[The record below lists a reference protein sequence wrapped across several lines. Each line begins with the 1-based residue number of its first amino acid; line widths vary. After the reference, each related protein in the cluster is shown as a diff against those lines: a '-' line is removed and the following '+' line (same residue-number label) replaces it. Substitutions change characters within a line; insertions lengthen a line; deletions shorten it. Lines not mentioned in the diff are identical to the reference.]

1 MCSPCVTF
9 IRLSGFRPIYQN
21 KLQEQGIQ
29 DVVNVSKINF
39 KPYGNLVDQT
49 FSQFNETLI
58 KNEDAHSQIVNMLKT
73 QGKISQ

>member
-1 MCSPCVTF
+1 MCYFYQV
-9 IRLSGFRPIYQN
+9 IRFRPMYQN

>member
-1 MCSPCVTF
+1 M
-9 IRLSGFRPIYQN
+9 YQN

-29 DVVNVSKINF
+29 DVVNVSKIKF